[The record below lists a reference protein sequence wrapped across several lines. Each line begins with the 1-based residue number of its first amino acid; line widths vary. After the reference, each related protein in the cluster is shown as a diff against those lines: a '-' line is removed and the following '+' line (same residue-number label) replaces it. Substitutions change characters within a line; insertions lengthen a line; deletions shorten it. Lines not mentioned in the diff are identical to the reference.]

1 MNSLETKTSDYLV
14 RHGAI
19 PDLVSAS
26 WEQAAALGRGAAVV
40 LRTSRGEELGTVLE
54 KYRATSEP
62 GQESTPTTTIL
73 RLATEADLEKFRHL
87 QLKARGEFPLWTQ
100 RIVEWNLDL
109 QLIDMEWILDES
121 RVILY
126 VLNERGPE
134 CTKLALQAAAAGL
147 GVIDVQPVSSEGLVI
162 APTKSDGGGCGNCGC
177 H

>member
-1 MNSLETKTSDYLV
+1 MNAIETKTSDYLV

-26 WEQAAALGRGAAVV
+26 WQNETALSRGASVV
-40 LRTSRGEELGTVLE
+40 LKTPRGEELGTVLE
-54 KYRATSEP
+54 KYRSTSEP
-62 GQESTPTTTIL
+62 GQESTPTTTVL
-73 RLATEADLEKFRHL
+73 RLAEEADLAKFRRL
-87 QLKARGEFPLWTQ
+87 QSKAREEYPLWTQ
-100 RIVEWNLDL
+100 RITEWNLDL

-162 APTKSDGGGCGNCGC
+162 APAKESGGGCGNCGC